1 MDEQY
6 QQLEAGVL
14 PLASL
19 ATAVA
24 VLDAEYREIIR
35 IVKTAQRA
43 IAGSYAS
50 ERLPY
55 LHRIVRNAFPDR
67 EFTTE
72 RWQAILA
79 APDAGPVRIGP
90 ETAPVAVDIER
101 DRQDRDCQCAACPD
115 VECAGDCERCEDREC
130 EQCRCDEAYG
140 CCGYCPECDDH
151 HGDGTDYR
159 CGECDRCSQCDH
171 HCGD

>member
-90 ETAPVAVDIER
+90 ETAPVAVDI
-101 DRQDRDCQCAACPD
+101 RQDRDCQCAACPD

-140 CCGYCPECDDH
+140 CCGYCPDCDEH

-159 CGECDRCSQCDH
+159 CGECDRCSECDHQCD
-171 HCGD
+171 